1 MTVKELLNELNSLV
15 ATDKSRLDANV
26 ILNIENDDSIRTS
39 GIRFVAANDD
49 GTISLEGEDE

>member
-1 MTVKELLNELNSLV
+1 MTVKELLNELNRWV
-15 ATDKSRLDANV
+15 ATDKSWLEANV

>member
-1 MTVKELLNELNSLV
+1 MTVKELWNELSRLV
-15 ATDKSRLDANV
+15 ATDRSRLDANV

-39 GIRFVAANDD
+39 GIRFVATNDD

>member
-1 MTVKELLNELNSLV
+1 MTVKELLNELNNWV
-15 ATDKSRLDANV
+15 ATDNSWLDANV

-39 GIRFVAANDD
+39 GIRCVAANDD